1 MYESDIVQSDD
12 EHVEVRRQ
20 SRKLLTKNGLVHDT
34 ESSLN
39 EECYDGIHFKNGKG
53 QWETLTGYLGPKR
66 NKKTKTITWISDF
79 VTQGRKKACDIINIG
94 DSRGTLLGAARNID
108 TIEDAFNLLFDD
120 QMLDVLVR
128 ETNDFIDRKLQ
139 TLKSFKEHLFESS
152 KYRYLGKTSPLEMR
166 ALIGFMYLHGLYG
179 LNHHKTD
186 ISATKQV
193 LQSLVEFSPE
203 TE

>member
-1 MYESDIVQSDD
+1 M
-12 EHVEVRRQ
+12 
-20 SRKLLTKNGLVHDT
+20 
-34 ESSLN
+34 
-39 EECYDGIHFKNGKG
+39 
-53 QWETLTGYLGPKR
+53 
-66 NKKTKTITWISDF
+66 
-79 VTQGRKKACDIINIG
+79 
-94 DSRGTLLGAARNID
+94 GAARNID
-108 TIEDAFNLLFDD
+108 TIEDAFNLLFGD

-128 ETNDFIDRKLQ
+128 EINDFIERKLQ

-152 KYRYLGKTSPLEMR
+152 KYPYLGKNFSEMR